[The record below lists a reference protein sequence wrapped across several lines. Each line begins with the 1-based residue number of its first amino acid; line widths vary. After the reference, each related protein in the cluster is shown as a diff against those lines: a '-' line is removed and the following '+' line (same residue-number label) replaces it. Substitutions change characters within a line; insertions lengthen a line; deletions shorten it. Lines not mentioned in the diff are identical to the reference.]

1 VNWSAR
7 QSSPPADPAE
17 GATGLARSVGQ
28 SDDFNLYQ
36 AQFVAGAKR
45 LIEAGAC
52 TEAQIEDHGGFVAS
66 MNLKPR
72 KAYFVHCGMEKYYL
86 DVGTAEIFQ

>member
-1 VNWSAR
+1 
-7 QSSPPADPAE
+7 
-17 GATGLARSVGQ
+17 
-28 SDDFNLYQ
+28 
-36 AQFVAGAKR
+36 
-45 LIEAGAC
+45 
-52 TEAQIEDHGGFVAS
+52 